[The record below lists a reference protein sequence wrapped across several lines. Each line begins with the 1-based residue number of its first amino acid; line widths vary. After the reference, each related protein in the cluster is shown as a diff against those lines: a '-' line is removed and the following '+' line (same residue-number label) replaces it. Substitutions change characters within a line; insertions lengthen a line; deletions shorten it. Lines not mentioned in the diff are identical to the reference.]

1 MLKKNSALFPDRFYH
16 MAIAIYHTTKKF
28 MQKINDASLPALRSS
43 SNQRDWLEVAEY
55 ASIVGSAIGTIVA
68 GLSGQIIY
76 AAAPLTAAI
85 SLNFVNRQRFEQ
97 QVQQKANSAIAGV
110 ELAVKSIQ
118 QQVQTLP
125 GESKE
130 LHTAFSN
137 LQQKLRSLESHT
149 IADVQAALQSLE
161 QQVQAFPGQSEQLY
175 LLSQLQEKLVSL
187 ENSALTAHDLENVN
201 VRFLLMNE
209 KLTEVTNITAE
220 LQERSDKV
228 DFNEIQGTVKQLQVL
243 LDRPTIDV
251 ATMQTEMQQLQQ
263 QVSELQR
270 QNQQIVKPYLQRLTR
285 AVKQLSAQ

>member
-1 MLKKNSALFPDRFYH
+1 
-16 MAIAIYHTTKKF
+16 
-28 MQKINDASLPALRSS
+28 MQKINDRSFPALRNS
-43 SNQRDWLEVAEY
+43 SNQRDWVEVAEY
-55 ASIVGSAIGTIVA
+55 ASIAGSAIGTIVA

-85 SLNFVNRQRFEQ
+85 SLNFLNRQRFEQ

-110 ELAVKSIQ
+110 ELTLKSLQ
-118 QQVQTLP
+118 QQIQTLP

-130 LHTAFSN
+130 LYTTVSN
-137 LQQKLRSLESHT
+137 LQQKLRSLESH
-149 IADVQAALQSLE
+149 IIPDVQATLTS
-161 QQVQAFPGQSEQLY
+161 
-175 LLSQLQEKLVSL
+175 LQEQMQAHPADSQELYGILSELQQKLVSL
-187 ENSALTAHDLENVN
+187 ENSALRELDWENVN

-209 KLTEVTNITAE
+209 KLTEVKNIKAE
-220 LQERSDKV
+220 LQERSDEV
-228 DFNEIQGTVKQLQVL
+228 DFNQIQDSLGQLQVL

-251 ATMQTEMQQLQQ
+251 ARMQTEMQQLQQ

>member
-1 MLKKNSALFPDRFYH
+1 MLTCFADSFYH
-16 MAIAIYHTTKKF
+16 KPIAIYQITKKV
-28 MQKINDASLPALRSS
+28 MQKINDGSFPALRSS
-43 SNQRDWLEVAEY
+43 SNQRDWLELAEY
-55 ASIVGSAIGTIVA
+55 ASIAGSAIGTIVA

-125 GESKE
+125 AESKE
-130 LHTAFSN
+130 LHTAVAD

-149 IADVQAALQSLE
+149 IADVNAAVQSLKE
-161 QQVQAFPGQSEQLY
+161 QVQAFPAQSGEVY
-175 LLSQLQEKLVSL
+175 PMLSQLQQKLVSL
-187 ENSALTAHDLENVN
+187 ENSTLREHDWENVN

-209 KLTEVTNITAE
+209 KLTEVKSITAE
-220 LQERSDKV
+220 LQERSDEV
-228 DFNEIQGTVKQLQVL
+228 DFNEIQGTVRQLQVL

-251 ATMQTEMQQLQQ
+251 AMMQTETQQLQE

>member
-1 MLKKNSALFPDRFYH
+1 MSTYLYRNLPENQKV
-16 MAIAIYHTTKKF
+16 
-28 MQKINDASLPALRSS
+28 MQKIDDASLPPLRSS

-55 ASIVGSAIGTIVA
+55 ASIAGSAIGTIVA

-97 QVQQKANSAIAGV
+97 QVQQKANSALAGV
-110 ELAVKSIQ
+110 ELAVKSLQ
-118 QQVQTLP
+118 HQVQTLP

-130 LHTAFSN
+130 LYTTVSD
-137 LQQKLRSLESHT
+137 LQQKLLSLESHAIPNVEAIIT
-149 IADVQAALQSLE
+149 S
-161 QQVQAFPGQSEQLY
+161 
-175 LLSQLQEKLVSL
+175 LQEQMQAHPADSQELYGIFSELQQKLVSL
-187 ENSALTAHDLENVN
+187 ENGALREHDWENVN

-209 KLTEVTNITAE
+209 KLTEVKNITAE
-220 LQERSDKV
+220 LQERSKEV
-228 DFNEIQGTVKQLQVL
+228 DFNEIQGTVRQLQVL

-251 ATMQTEMQQLQQ
+251 AMMQTETQQLQQ
-263 QVSELQR
+263 EVSELQR

>member
-1 MLKKNSALFPDRFYH
+1 
-16 MAIAIYHTTKKF
+16 
-28 MQKINDASLPALRSS
+28 MQKIDDASFPALRSS

-55 ASIVGSAIGTIVA
+55 ASIAGSAIGTIVA

-97 QVQQKANSAIAGV
+97 QVQQKANSAIAGL
-110 ELAVKSIQ
+110 ELTVKSLQHQI
-118 QQVQTLP
+118 QTLP

-130 LHTAFSN
+130 LYTTVSD
-137 LQQKLRSLESHT
+137 LQQ
-149 IADVQAALQSLE
+149 
-161 QQVQAFPGQSEQLY
+161 
-175 LLSQLQEKLVSL
+175 KLVSL
-187 ENSALTAHDLENVN
+187 ENGALREHDWENVN

-209 KLTEVTNITAE
+209 KLTEVKNITAE
-220 LQERSDKV
+220 LQERSNEV
-228 DFNEIQGTVKQLQVL
+228 DFNQIQGTVRQLQVL

-251 ATMQTEMQQLQQ
+251 ATIQTETQQLQQ

-285 AVKQLSAQ
+285 AVKQLSAE